1 MWSFVLYLFHLNRES
16 CYWGI
21 VLIKL
26 LYRMK
31 KEESLRSVSYI
42 KLFSP
47 IFDVGIFDKQL
58 EFFDSYWLTVSF
70 YTETPLG

>member
-1 MWSFVLYLFHLNRES
+1 
-16 CYWGI
+16 
-21 VLIKL
+21 
-26 LYRMK
+26 MK

-58 EFFDSYWLTVSF
+58 EFFDNYWLTVSF